1 MNSKLLHIF
10 IEKEFHSVSL
20 FDRFTESEKNILAT
34 AHFFVFFLAD
44 GTPTV
49 YIINKK
55 KSIIIPCIRLAYFH
69 LHANKILHSVIVGI
83 LRCNKRASRC
93 DGEPTGSTTYCNS
106 P

>member
-55 KSIIIPCIRLAYFH
+55 KHNYS
-69 LHANKILHSVIVGI
+69 LHKTSL
-83 LRCNKRASRC
+83 LPFTC
-93 DGEPTGSTTYCNS
+93 
-106 P
+106 